1 MQFHEAIKAGFRN
14 YAQFN
19 GRASRS
25 EFWWWMLFTA
35 LVSAALSAIPIWPTV
50 SWMGSAPSAQPPSG
64 LAGIWSVVVLLH
76 SLGLTVRR
84 LRDSGRSWRNL
95 FWIVLPLAGL
105 IVLAVLCAQPSVAQR
120 DVRDRTF
127 APTQAVVPKA

>member
-14 YAQFN
+14 YAEFN

-35 LVSAALSAIPIWPTV
+35 LVSAALSAIPIWPSF
-50 SWMGSAPSAQPPSG
+50 SWMGSAPVSQSPSG
-64 LAGIWSVVVLLH
+64 LAGIWSVVVLLP

-84 LRDSGRSWRNL
+84 LRDAGHTWAN
-95 FWIVLPLAGL
+95 VLWVLVPLAGL
-105 IVLAVLCAQPSVAQR
+105 IVLAVLCAQPSVAQGEG
-120 DVRDRTF
+120 RDRAITESSAA
-127 APTQAVVPKA
+127 APKP